1 MYCTKMCQWWVV
13 LSGGSGTAITRT
25 LVKQVSCGQCP
36 HLIEIP
42 VSRDIQMPANRTRFW
57 GRAGARG
64 PCDFNYLRLESESKK
79 SVFGNSVFPSA
90 TIFEGYTQAESR
102 NAVSPSRFFV
112 EKNHGSQP
120 PATAY
125 SIIFTSFRCSGK
137 KHEFQN
143 VVRNL
148 NFKKSSRCYIGF
160 RMGVP
165 DMGVDLGYIYAKYPL
180 KTLNKLSTS
189 YGKFFYIYAAEY
201 LPPNFAPGHVPRWL
215 SARLFWQ

>member
-1 MYCTKMCQWWVV
+1 
-13 LSGGSGTAITRT
+13 
-25 LVKQVSCGQCP
+25 
-36 HLIEIP
+36 
-42 VSRDIQMPANRTRFW
+42 MPANRTRFW

-120 PATAY
+120 PATAD

-137 KHEFQN
+137 KNEFQN

-165 DMGVDLGYIYAKYPL
+165 DMGVDLGYIYAKYPP
-180 KTLNKLSTS
+180 KILNKRST
-189 YGKFFYIYAAEY
+189 YGKFFYIRVNIKPDQTRPDSTQIRSDKNVDIYWSDQTGYSISLYISYLYAEM
-201 LPPNFAPGHVPRWL
+201 
-215 SARLFWQ
+215 STKD

>member
-1 MYCTKMCQWWVV
+1 MASAHT
-13 LSGGSGTAITRT
+13 LSKSPCPEISKCLRT
-25 LVKQVSCGQCP
+25 ERGLVARWKQ
-36 HLIEIP
+36 
-42 VSRDIQMPANRTRFW
+42 
-57 GRAGARG
+57 RG
-64 PCDFNYLRLESESKK
+64 PCDFTYLRLESESKK

-120 PATAY
+120 PATAD

-148 NFKKSSRCYIGF
+148 NFKILGMVLHRLPYGGPECGVGF
-160 RMGVP
+160 G
-165 DMGVDLGYIYAKYPL
+165 L
-180 KTLNKLSTS
+180 
-189 YGKFFYIYAAEY
+189 Y
-201 LPPNFAPGHVPRWL
+201 LPQIPTKNTKQVKYL
-215 SARLFWQ
+215 Q

>member
-1 MYCTKMCQWWVV
+1 MARW
-13 LSGGSGTAITRT
+13 
-25 LVKQVSCGQCP
+25 KQ
-36 HLIEIP
+36 
-42 VSRDIQMPANRTRFW
+42 
-57 GRAGARG
+57 RG
-64 PCDFNYLRLESESKK
+64 PCDFTYLRLESESKK

-120 PATAY
+120 PATAD

-165 DMGVDLGYIYAKYPL
+165 DMGVDLGYIYAKYPP
-180 KTLNKLSTS
+180 KILNKRST
-189 YGKFFYIYAAEY
+189 YGKFFYILLCANNLMRSAIAVRVYKVLTMLFY
-201 LPPNFAPGHVPRWL
+201 KLLPSLVLLL
-215 SARLFWQ
+215 S

>member
-57 GRAGARG
+57 GRSGARG

-79 SVFGNSVFPSA
+79 SVFGNSVFPGA
-90 TIFEGYTQAESR
+90 TNFEGYTQAESR
-102 NAVSPSRFFV
+102 NAVSPNIFFV

-120 PATAY
+120 PATAD

-148 NFKKSSRCYIGF
+148 NFKILGMVLYRLPYGGPGYGGGF
-160 RMGVP
+160 GVYLRQIP
-165 DMGVDLGYIYAKYPL
+165 AKNTKQAKYL
-180 KTLNKLSTS
+180 
-189 YGKFFYIYAAEY
+189 
-201 LPPNFAPGHVPRWL
+201 R
-215 SARLFWQ
+215 